1 MIGSA
6 GCDWRARVALGS
18 VAALVAFLAI
28 APQASTLS
36 SSAGVKV
43 LQPPHAAVAAAA
55 AASAAAAAAAAAAQ
69 LDCGAV
75 AVPED
80 ADCFFTDCADGAC
93 TDVCIKPSPSYG
105 DYKAAIRRDYAWAF
119 AYWRSGGPA
128 AALPASSRAF
138 FLDIGANI
146 GVTLVGAARAGRR
159 VLAFEPAPV
168 NLRYLNATV
177 CLNGFEQLVEVV
189 PAAVGAVSGAVRF
202 AEHPTRGDNSA
213 MSAATAGLN
222 IGGETREVEVRMWA
236 IDDFVARN
244 PRWAAADCVL
254 VKVDVQGFELR
265 VLEGA
270 RGFLRAA
277 AAANAAFTVR
287 AEVDDRLETSALG
300 AAGGAARLMDEL
312 GFEVFERSQGDVLWR
327 PRRAASA

>member
-1 MIGSA
+1 
-6 GCDWRARVALGS
+6 
-18 VAALVAFLAI
+18 
-28 APQASTLS
+28 
-36 SSAGVKV
+36 
-43 LQPPHAAVAAAA
+43 
-55 AASAAAAAAAAAAQ
+55 
-69 LDCGAV
+69 
-75 AVPED
+75 
-80 ADCFFTDCADGAC
+80 
-93 TDVCIKPSPSYG
+93 
-105 DYKAAIRRDYAWAF
+105 
-119 AYWRSGGPA
+119 
-128 AALPASSRAF
+128 
-138 FLDIGANI
+138 
-146 GVTLVGAARAGRR
+146 
-159 VLAFEPAPV
+159 
-168 NLRYLNATV
+168 
-177 CLNGFEQLVEVV
+177 
-189 PAAVGAVSGAVRF
+189 
-202 AEHPTRGDNSA
+202 

-327 PRRAASA
+327 PRRGASA